1 MSNAN
6 TPNITNMLNN
16 AISNVKQMKEDFAF
30 YMILAITLI
39 VIILVIY
46 YFISLNG
53 LESKECETMESKYGT
68 LNKFIRPINEGD
80 PNSKGSLNDY
90 YIKSAYN
97 ACSGGNYKNDF
108 VNICNLKYLLK
119 QGVRGLDFEIYS
131 INNEPVVAT
140 STDESF
146 YIKETFNYVKFAD
159 VLKTLTLYGFSSS
172 TTPNSSDPIILHLRI
187 KSNNQKI
194 YSKMAKLF
202 KYYENYMLGKEYSF
216 ENQGTNI
223 GRTPLLQLRNK
234 IVLVVNKNNNA
245 FLENKDFLEFVNLT
259 SSSIFMRSLYY
270 YDVKNTPDIN
280 ELQNYNKKNM
290 TIVYPDKGSD
300 PANPNGIVCRET
312 GCQMVCMRYQYDD
325 GFLEENEKFF
335 NEGGYAFVL
344 KPERLRYVER
354 TIPAPTPQNKD
365 LSYKTRN
372 ITTDHYSFNY

>member
-1 MSNAN
+1 MSNN
-6 TPNITNMLNN
+6 TVNIKNMFNN

-30 YMILAITLI
+30 YMILAITLV
-39 VIILVIY
+39 VIIIVIY
-46 YFISLNG
+46 YFINLNS
-53 LESKECETMESKYGT
+53 LESKECASMESKYGT
-68 LNKFIRPINEGD
+68 LNKFLRPINQAD
-80 PNSKGSLNDY
+80 PDCSGCLNDY

-140 STDESF
+140 STDENF
-146 YIKETFNYVKFAD
+146 YIKETFNSVKFEE
-159 VLKTLTLYGFSSS
+159 VMKTLALYGFSSS
-172 TTPNSSDPIILHLRI
+172 TAPNSSDPIILHLRI

-194 YSKMAKLF
+194 YSKMANIF
-202 KYYENYMLGKEYSF
+202 KYYEKYMLGKEYSF

-245 FLENKDFLEFVNLT
+245 YLENKEFLEFVNLT
-259 SSSIFMRSLYY
+259 SSSIFMRSLFY

-290 TIVYPDKGSD
+290 TIVYPDRGSD
-300 PANPNGIVCRET
+300 PSNPNGIVCRET
-312 GCQMVCMRYQYDD
+312 GCQMACMRYQYNDSM
-325 GFLEENEKFF
+325 LEENEKFF
-335 NEGGYAFVL
+335 NQSGYAYVL
-344 KPERLRYVER
+344 KPARLRYFER
-354 TIPAPTPQNKD
+354 TIPAPTPQNKN
-365 LSYKTRN
+365 LSYETRTV
-372 ITTDHYSFNY
+372 TTDHYSFKY